1 MTRGEVAGALIG
13 VSAVAGANWV
23 IEQGYLPLVLVAAAV
38 CVVAFLIVF
47 GPRERGQTTTSPG
60 PVGGRPRSGSP
71 GRGPDVTRSSR
82 RDRARMHAAR
92 RRLPT
97 L

>member
-13 VSAVAGANWV
+13 VSALAGANWV
-23 IEQGYLPLVLVAAAV
+23 IEQGYLPVALLAIAVL
-38 CVVAFLIVF
+38 VVAFLIVF
-47 GPRERGQTTTSPG
+47 GPRERGQTTTSPA

-71 GRGPDVTRSSR
+71 SHRLSPSPRSR
-82 RDRARMHAAR
+82 PPLGARMSPR
-92 RRLPT
+92 RGLPP